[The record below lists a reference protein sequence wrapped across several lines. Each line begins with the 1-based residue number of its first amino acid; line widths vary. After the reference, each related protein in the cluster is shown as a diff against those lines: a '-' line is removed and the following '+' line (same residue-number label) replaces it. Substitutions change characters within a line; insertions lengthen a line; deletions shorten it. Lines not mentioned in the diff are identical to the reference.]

1 MFHGRNEQIRK
12 LHITATQLSKSSKR
26 RKDTRLKQFP
36 NLREASKQGK
46 TPVTKTALNFF
57 DNHYKQVFGPE
68 WHAIRLALLSKPKF
82 AALLNNFSDKDTV
95 SEKLKSQGCQ
105 SIQEIYN
112 SELSDIVSSDP
123 TLAENQDISQQLP
136 KRPVKVEVDEFEEL
150 KVVEKSMSVEDAK
163 SRIIDPDEVIIGGG
177 KSSMSMYEFVPS
189 EKIISE
195 EEFLEESEYFKSH
208 NPNMPFVKIHENF
221 IEFPK
226 KLDAYIFPEGDF
238 DHFQA
243 PKRLNSG
250 PFNYYCLDLA
260 SIIPVLML
268 DLKSGDHLLDLC
280 SGPGGKSLVA
290 MQTLKPAKIV
300 CNDVEHSRV
309 QRIKH
314 VMQSFLLDKY
324 NQRLGIDVL
333 NFSKRDGVKCYE
345 YFEEQFDKV
354 LCDVPCFTDRHTIFN
369 EEGNLFQTHRSK
381 ERLKMPE
388 LQAQLLQSAI
398 LCTKPGGTI
407 VYSTCTLSPIQN
419 DGVVSLALKQIWEE
433 TKIDMAI
440 CDLSKAI
447 LPLKPMLKYAQNTR
461 FGQLVIP
468 QIAQNYGPMY
478 FAKLKRIN

>member
-163 SRIIDPDEVIIGGG
+163 SRIIDPDEVVIGGG

-208 NPNMPFVKIHENF
+208 NPNMPFVKIHEKAF
-221 IEFPK
+221 LHPILYPK
-226 KLDAYIFPEGDF
+226 
-238 DHFQA
+238 
-243 PKRLNSG
+243 
-250 PFNYYCLDLA
+250 
-260 SIIPVLML
+260 
-268 DLKSGDHLLDLC
+268 DLKN
-280 SGPGGKSLVA
+280 
-290 MQTLKPAKIV
+290 KI
-300 CNDVEHSRV
+300 CNV
-309 QRIKH
+309 IK
-314 VMQSFLLDKY
+314 
-324 NQRLGIDVL
+324 
-333 NFSKRDGVKCYE
+333 
-345 YFEEQFDKV
+345 
-354 LCDVPCFTDRHTIFN
+354 
-369 EEGNLFQTHRSK
+369 
-381 ERLKMPE
+381 
-388 LQAQLLQSAI
+388 
-398 LCTKPGGTI
+398 
-407 VYSTCTLSPIQN
+407 
-419 DGVVSLALKQIWEE
+419 
-433 TKIDMAI
+433 
-440 CDLSKAI
+440 
-447 LPLKPMLKYAQNTR
+447 
-461 FGQLVIP
+461 
-468 QIAQNYGPMY
+468 
-478 FAKLKRIN
+478 